1 MNGSCFSY
9 EGTGRSLSLKLIEQ
23 LRVQSRPMGVTSKT
37 KEADAKLLGR
47 TLAEVGSGYITV
59 YFQFNWFKYYFLD
72 YLG

>member
-1 MNGSCFSY
+1 
-9 EGTGRSLSLKLIEQ
+9 
-23 LRVQSRPMGVTSKT
+23 MGVTSKT